1 MSPTFLLALLVCIA
15 LCGTETLAGW
25 SAPLPV
31 RTNVSRVCSRRT
43 GSVATPSPTSN
54 AHASPAAVAATSA
67 IPAPTFRPD
76 NRPGNDQC
84 ATIRCELS
92 RAFAAALRF
101 GSARL
106 GLNAE
111 RGGNHVVQS
120 QSSNNGTSEFA
131 RAQPGQ
137 VSAAPASASD
147 DAAAAAIVATPSP
160 TPNAHASPA
169 AVAATSAI
177 PAPTFR
183 PDNRPGN
190 DQCATIRCELSRAF
204 AAALRFGSARL
215 GLNAER
221 GGNHVVQSQSS
232 NNGTSEFA
240 RAQPGQV
247 SAAPASASD
256 DAAAAIADPRDAAR
270 CAESGVPRQLTGTD
284 PPARRPRLRGN
295 NHRQRPSAAV
305 RRAIFPAPS
314 ADHSGGFAFTCAHI
328 PGKNNI
334 VADALSRGK
343 RVTFSDIEG
352 AAAQMHSMFRR
363 GGSQQRLCGQLT
375 REVKARS
382 STVSVRAPHKTHQPS
397 CVV

>member
-147 DAAAAAIVATPSP
+147 DAAAA
-160 TPNAHASPA
+160 
-169 AVAATSAI
+169 
-177 PAPTFR
+177 
-183 PDNRPGN
+183 
-190 DQCATIRCELSRAF
+190 
-204 AAALRFGSARL
+204 
-215 GLNAER
+215 
-221 GGNHVVQSQSS
+221 
-232 NNGTSEFA
+232 
-240 RAQPGQV
+240 
-247 SAAPASASD
+247 
-256 DAAAAIADPRDAAR
+256 IADPRDAAR

-305 RRAIFPAPS
+305 CRAFVPEPA
-314 ADHSGGFAFTCAHI
+314 ADHSVRRRDFTCAHI
-328 PGKNNI
+328 PGKDNI